1 MLVLVPMA
9 DGFEEIEF
17 VTIVDI
23 LRRAGLDVVTAALK
37 KSPVEGSHKIEIV
50 SDALLDDID
59 YEKFDALVLPGGFPG
74 FVNLGEDERI
84 LRLVSEMNEK
94 RRYVAAICGGPSV
107 FIKAGILDGRKATIN
122 PAGRAQMKD
131 DQHVDE
137 RVVVD
142 GNIITSKAV
151 GTALEFALE
160 LVGVFVGIKR
170 KEDLAKEILA
180 RT

>member
-9 DGFEEIEF
+9 EGFEEIEF

-23 LRRAGLDVVTAALK
+23 LRRGGLDVVSAGLK
-37 KSPVEGSHKIEIV
+37 EGPIEGSHKIGIV
-50 SDALLDDID
+50 PDAELDDIEAD
-59 YEKFDALVLPGGFPG
+59 QFEAVVLAGGFPG

-84 LRLVSEMNEK
+84 LRLVREMNEK
-94 RRYVAAICGGPSV
+94 GRYVAAICGAPSV
-107 FIKAGILDGRKATIN
+107 LIKAGILDGRKATIN
-122 PAGRAQMKD
+122 PAGRAQMTA

-160 LVGVFVGIKR
+160 LVEVFVGVEKR
-170 KEDLAKEILA
+170 KELAREILA
-180 RT
+180 RS